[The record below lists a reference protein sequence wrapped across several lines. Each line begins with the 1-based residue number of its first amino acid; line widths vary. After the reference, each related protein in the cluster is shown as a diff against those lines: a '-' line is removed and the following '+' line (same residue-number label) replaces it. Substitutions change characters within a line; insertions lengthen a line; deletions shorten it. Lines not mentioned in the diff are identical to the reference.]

1 MPKKVF
7 VKRKAPTL
15 VRLYNLFLFFCSRLH
30 IIKYQIDHQKHLKNF
45 TEKNSEEKKSNKLSQ
60 EALKQF
66 LKNIKE
72 NSLNPAT
79 QLFINDEL
87 NRTFSN
93 RTKIEKILK
102 TNPSIIEASFSD
114 PIFIVGLPRTGT
126 TALQKMFSFL
136 GNCRVLKLWELHY
149 PTAHLEG
156 EYAIKIARN
165 LTRKYAFLQNFSKP
179 EQKYIHPVGVDEPDE
194 CFRLLFNSFTSIAIS
209 SALGLDDYENWVL
222 ESDMLSSYQ
231 DYKVQLQIL
240 SQSDP
245 KKQLVLKA
253 PEHLWNLDILF
264 KVFPSARVIMTHR
277 DPLSAIASY
286 SSMISMFRRTAY
298 KKTDFKHLGLYVTS
312 VFEKGLKGSYRVR
325 ENQSFMNE
333 IIDIH
338 CTDIQKNPEGSLK
351 NICSLLNIKV
361 HDRDCDQLKKW
372 LDMRKPDLPG
382 RHSYSFLKYGV
393 NRDIVKKTFQFYD
406 DKKYLKN

>member
-1 MPKKVF
+1 
-7 VKRKAPTL
+7 
-15 VRLYNLFLFFCSRLH
+15 
-30 IIKYQIDHQKHLKNF
+30 
-45 TEKNSEEKKSNKLSQ
+45 
-60 EALKQF
+60 
-66 LKNIKE
+66 
-72 NSLNPAT
+72 
-79 QLFINDEL
+79 
-87 NRTFSN
+87 
-93 RTKIEKILK
+93 
-102 TNPSIIEASFSD
+102 
-114 PIFIVGLPRTGT
+114 
-126 TALQKMFSFL
+126 
-136 GNCRVLKLWELHY
+136 
-149 PTAHLEG
+149 
-156 EYAIKIARN
+156 
-165 LTRKYAFLQNFSKP
+165 
-179 EQKYIHPVGVDEPDE
+179 
-194 CFRLLFNSFTSIAIS
+194 
-209 SALGLDDYENWVL
+209 LGLDDYENWIL
-222 ESDMLSSYQ
+222 ESDMLSAYQ

-253 PEHLWNLDILF
+253 PEHLWNLDVLF

-298 KKTDFKHLGLYVTS
+298 KKTDFKHLGPYVTS
-312 VFEKGLKGSYRVR
+312 VFGKGLKGSYRVR
-325 ENQSFMNE
+325 ENQSFKNE

-372 LDMRKPDLPG
+372 LNMRKPDLPG